1 MGEFSKKV
9 GEHGELIVKNFLSM
23 IGWLS
28 VQEGETI
35 PCEHGEKH
43 KESSNAKTT
52 HGIDAFYSVKS
63 PGIQIISATLMDE
76 WREVANC

>member
-43 KESSNAKTT
+43 K
-52 HGIDAFYSVKS
+52 
-63 PGIQIISATLMDE
+63 
-76 WREVANC
+76 